1 LTRSSQRGNPIRVRP
16 DAILHHVIRKTQSS
30 KVGAYSQ
37 GPLAPRC
44 TKTDEVLHVTA
55 IVEEFF
61 GTQPL
66 DDLAD
71 DRRTVALLEQ
81 FPAQIIGCVIAPGQ
95 AIERRY
101 SGGTRIERVYFWARQ
116 GFTPL

>member
-1 LTRSSQRGNPIRVRP
+1 MGNPIAVRP
-16 DAILHHVIRKTQSS
+16 DAILHHVIRKTQFS
-30 KVGAYSQ
+30 KVDAYPQ

-44 TKTDEVLHVTA
+44 PKNDEVLHVAA

-61 GTQPL
+61 GMQPL

-71 DRRTVALLEQ
+71 DCRIVALLEQ
-81 FPAQIIGCVIAPGQ
+81 FPAQVLGGVIASGH

-101 SGGTRIERVYFWARQ
+101 SGGTRIERVYFRARQ